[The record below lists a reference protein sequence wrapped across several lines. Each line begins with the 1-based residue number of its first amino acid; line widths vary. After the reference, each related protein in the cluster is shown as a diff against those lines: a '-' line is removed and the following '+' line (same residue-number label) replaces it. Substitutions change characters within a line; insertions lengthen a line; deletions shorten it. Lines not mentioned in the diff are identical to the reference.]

1 MTSRPYS
8 DRISKTEPR
17 RSTIR
22 RGIKKRGILPSFG
35 DIILPVVSV
44 AAVVLLI
51 IAGRQFF
58 LNGLRTSP
66 GISSTRAFAESPA
79 LIAEREA
86 RKEENESNS
95 ETNNNLLISSEDIA
109 ASDTNLLA
117 DSGIKETS
125 TPVVVIAE
133 PVEKTPEKVDSPKP
147 APTPVKRTNPT
158 PTQTPAKPAPV
169 KPVKKE
175 APKTQNLPASKQW
188 RVQVGAYTSK
198 AAANEGAGKIQKAG
212 YKTVIYSN
220 PASKY
225 IKLWV
230 LGGADKKSAEQV
242 MNKMKAMGFKTS
254 FVVPPPSK

>member
-8 DRISKTEPR
+8 DRISKTESR

-35 DIILPVVSV
+35 DIMLPVVSV

-86 RKEENESNS
+86 RKEENALNS
-95 ETNNNLLISSEDIA
+95 ETNNNLISSEDIA

-133 PVEKTPEKVDSPKP
+133 PVKTPEKVDSPKP

-158 PTQTPAKPAPV
+158 PTQTPAKPAKPA
-169 KPVKKE
+169 PVKKE

-198 AAANEGAGKIQKAG
+198 AAANDGAGKIQKAG

>member
-8 DRISKTEPR
+8 ERTSRTEPR

-58 LNGLRTSP
+58 LNGMRTSP

-79 LIAEREA
+79 LMAEREA
-86 RKEENESNS
+86 RAERESNS
-95 ETNNNLLISSEDIA
+95 ETSNNLIAVSSEDIA

-117 DSGIKETS
+117 APGIKETS
-125 TPVVVIAE
+125 TPVIVVAE
-133 PVEKTPEKVDSPKP
+133 PVKAPENVEPVKP
-147 APTPVKRTNPT
+147 A
-158 PTQTPAKPAPV
+158 QTPAKQASPAPV
-169 KPVKKE
+169 KKE
-175 APKTQNLPASKQW
+175 QPKPAKTQDLPASKQW
-188 RVQVGAYTSK
+188 RVQVGAYTLK
-198 AAANEGAGKIQKAG
+198 AAANEGAEKINKAG
-212 YKTVIYSN
+212 YKTVVYSN

-225 IKLWV
+225 IKVWV
-230 LGGADKKSAEQV
+230 LAGADKKSAEQV
-242 MNKMKAMGFKTS
+242 MHKMKSMGFKTS
-254 FVVPPPSK
+254 FVVPPPKSK

>member
-8 DRISKTEPR
+8 ERTSKTEPR

-58 LNGLRTSP
+58 LNGMRTSP

-86 RKEENESNS
+86 RAERENRDSNS
-95 ETNNNLLISSEDIA
+95 ETNIIAVSSEDIA

-125 TPVVVIAE
+125 TPVIVVAE
-133 PVEKTPEKVDSPKP
+133 PVKAPETVEPPKP
-147 APTPVKRTNPT
+147 APTPAKKVNQNPT
-158 PTQTPAKPAPV
+158 PAPAKKEQPKPANNP
-169 KPVKKE
+169 
-175 APKTQNLPASKQW
+175 PKVSNLPASKQW

-198 AAANEGAGKIQKAG
+198 AAANEGAAKINKAG
-212 YKTVIYSN
+212 YKTVVYSN

-225 IKLWV
+225 IRVWV

-242 MNKMKAMGFKTS
+242 MNHMKSIGFKTS
-254 FVVPPPSK
+254 FVVPPQSK

>member
-1 MTSRPYS
+1 MTSRPFS
-8 DRISKTEPR
+8 ERISKTESR

-95 ETNNNLLISSEDIA
+95 ETNNNLISSEDIA

-125 TPVVVIAE
+125 TPVIVIAE
-133 PVEKTPEKVDSPKP
+133 PVEKTPEKVDPPKP
-147 APTPVKRTNPT
+147 APTP
-158 PTQTPAKPAPV
+158 TPAKPAKPA
-169 KPVKKE
+169 PVKKE

-198 AAANEGAGKIQKAG
+198 AAANDGAGKIQKAG
-212 YKTVIYSN
+212 YKTVMYSS